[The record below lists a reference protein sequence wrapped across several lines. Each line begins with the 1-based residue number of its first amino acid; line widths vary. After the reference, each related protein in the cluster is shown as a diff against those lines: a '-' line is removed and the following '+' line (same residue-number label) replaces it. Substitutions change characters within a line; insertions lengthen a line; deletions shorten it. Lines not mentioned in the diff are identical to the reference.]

1 MVIWQT
7 PSPINCTRGLCMT
20 PNEELAIAAAAALV
34 VGNIQIVEE
43 IKGPPKKTKMK

>member
-7 PSPINCTRGLCMT
+7 PSPINCTRSLCMT
-20 PNEELAIAAAAALV
+20 PNGELAIAAAEALV

-43 IKGPPKKTKMK
+43 IKGPQKRQR